1 MLYAH
6 LTIQASRIGDVV
18 ALGSLGVPPA
28 VKYPHILLCRPFSPS
43 MRCPHGNLL
52 VITIQPLHKWE
63 RCQLM
68 AG

>member
-28 VKYPHILLCRPFSPS
+28 VKYPHILLCRLSPRVCGAPTGIYLS
-43 MRCPHGNLL
+43 LL
-52 VITIQPLHKWE
+52 YSLFTSGS
-63 RCQLM
+63 
-68 AG
+68 AAS